1 MLSKKNKNNSISQ
14 GYSKYNSGQ
23 ISESKSQLDSPSQK
37 AFETNVDN
45 LKYSKGIFG
54 FIFIFLLSTGAFLLA
69 FLYGK
74 KGVIDSLTIGSGI
87 GFFLCCAWFVTRQS
101 FGLKMKYSGRRFFDY
116 LTFKEKRK
124 EKNMV
129 NLSYAVNN
137 IESFEDYERYDA
149 LKKRNS
155 TLSFYIS
162 IGFFTL
168 FFIIC
173 IILSLTVK

>member
-1 MLSKKNKNNSISQ
+1 MLTKNKNKSLYQ
-14 GYSKYNSGQ
+14 GYSKYNTSTNE
-23 ISESKSQLDSPSQK
+23 ESKSKFDTDNSKKS
-37 AFETNVDN
+37 FETNVDN

-54 FIFIFLLSTGAFLLA
+54 FVFIFLLATGVFLLA

-87 GFFLCCAWFVTRQS
+87 GFFLSLAWFVSRQS
-101 FGLKMKYSGRRFFDY
+101 FGLKAKYSGRKFFEY

-124 EKNMV
+124 EKNLV

-137 IESFEDYERYDA
+137 IESFADYERYIA

-155 TLSFYIS
+155 TISFYCAV
-162 IGFFTL
+162 GFFTL
-168 FFIIC
+168 FFIVC
-173 IILSLTVK
+173 IILSVTVK